1 MEGSY
6 DRRIGDRVDVE
17 SVPVLW
23 RAPAPGA
30 PRWKQ
35 IGKQRPQSG
44 ALLDLSVS
52 GLQVRAPAADDLFRG
67 VVIHIQL
74 DGVTG
79 AVVIRRVTPVPGTK
93 LCDYGVQLKDTATEL
108 TQWVH
113 ERLARSAPVRESDW
127 NAPRR

>member
-17 SVPVLW
+17 SVPGWW
-23 RAPAPGA
+23 RAPAPGT

-35 IGKQRPQSG
+35 HGKRRPQSG

-52 GLQVRAPAADDLFRG
+52 GLQVVL
-67 VVIHIQL
+67 HIQL

-79 AVVIRRVTPVPGTK
+79 AVVIRRVSPVPGTN
-93 LCDYGVQLKDTATEL
+93 LCDYGLQLKDTATEL

-113 ERLARSAPVRESDW
+113 DRLARSASLRESDW
-127 NAPRR
+127 NSPRR